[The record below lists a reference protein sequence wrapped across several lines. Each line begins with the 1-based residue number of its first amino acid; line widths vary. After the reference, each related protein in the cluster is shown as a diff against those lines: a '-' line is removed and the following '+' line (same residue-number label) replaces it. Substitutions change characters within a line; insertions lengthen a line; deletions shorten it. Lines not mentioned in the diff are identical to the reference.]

1 MKEYGIEDDMIVRC
15 EGISKYYP
23 SPLSIS
29 SILKLK
35 FKRRR
40 KLVLDDIEFSVRRGE
55 IFGIIGP
62 NGAGKTTTVKIL
74 CNLTTPTLGSA
85 SVCGY
90 DVQKD
95 SREVIKRIGYCL
107 SEERSFFWRLT
118 GRQNLEFF
126 SDLMEVSPETAA
138 TRIEELVDLFNLADA
153 IDERFLSY
161 SSGMKQKMA
170 IVRSLLSDPDVIF
183 MDEPTRGLDPGASLK
198 LRNLITGYVNESGK
212 TVVITTNRVGDI
224 EALCQRVMVLNKGRM
239 IASGSIEEIR
249 SSVISEV
256 GEKCSFEE
264 IFNRLIDRVNPEREI
279 GNG

>member
-1 MKEYGIEDDMIVRC
+1 MKDYEKRNDIVVKC
-15 EGISKYYP
+15 EGITKYYP

-74 CNLTTPTLGSA
+74 CNLTTPTSGKA

-90 DVQKD
+90 DVQRD

-126 SDLMEVSPETAA
+126 SDLMEIPPETA
-138 TRIEELVDLFNLADA
+138 TVRIEELANLFNLSDA
-153 IDERFLSY
+153 IDERFLAY

-170 IVRSLLSDPDVIF
+170 IVRSLLTNPDVIF

-198 LRNLITGYVNESGK
+198 LRNLITEYVNESEK
-212 TVVITTNRVGDI
+212 TAIITTNRVGDI

-239 IASGSIEEIR
+239 IASGNIEEIR

>member
-1 MKEYGIEDDMIVRC
+1 MKEYGKEDDLIVRC

-74 CNLTTPTLGSA
+74 CNLTTPTSGSA

-138 TRIEELVDLFNLADA
+138 IRIEELVDLFNLADA

-239 IASGSIEEIR
+239 IASGNIEEIR